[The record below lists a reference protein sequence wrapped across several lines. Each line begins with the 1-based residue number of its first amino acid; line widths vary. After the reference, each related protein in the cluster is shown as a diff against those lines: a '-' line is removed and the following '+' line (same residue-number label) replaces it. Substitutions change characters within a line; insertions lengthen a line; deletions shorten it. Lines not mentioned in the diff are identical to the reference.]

1 MENTETAPTT
11 DHVSDGRTL
20 PSRGLVVLAGVVSVV
35 VSLPLVWMVYA
46 GVRVAG
52 AGEAASILLR
62 PRTVQI
68 VVNSLVLAGSVT
80 AASVLLGVPLAYL
93 TTRTD
98 LPFRRVLTVAL
109 AMPLV
114 IPSYIGAFAF
124 ASAFAPRG
132 QVQSLLAPFG
142 VEAIPGIY
150 GLSGTVLVIT
160 LYTYPYVFI
169 TTRAALKSLDTT
181 LVEAARTLRHT
192 PFQAFR
198 RVTLP
203 QIRPAVTAGALLVA
217 LYALSDFG
225 TPAILRYD
233 VFTRAI
239 YVEFNA
245 FGRDTAALLSVVLV
259 LVTVAILAVE
269 RRYSGGDHVGSTR
282 GHTHSGSRVSLGR
295 WRWVAVVPCLF
306 VAALALVV
314 PLAVLGL
321 WLVRTTAGA
330 THTFGLEHVV
340 NSVGVAAG
348 AAVLAVVA
356 ALPIAHL
363 SARDDGAL
371 PTVFER
377 LSYVGYAVP
386 GVVIGIALVFLGS
399 QTPVVNSL
407 YGKAVLAF
415 PLLLFAY
422 VVRFLPQAVGSTRA
436 SILRVSPA
444 LPEAARSLGR
454 SPLGAFRSVTL
465 PLIAPG
471 QIGGAALVFLTTM
484 KELPATLMLR
494 PAGFETLVTFVWRA
508 ERSAAYGSAAL
519 PALALLV
526 VSAGSMLVIL
536 SMEGYHVE

>member
-1 MENTETAPTT
+1 MPDSESASATGLSSAREAITA
-11 DHVSDGRTL
+11 RA
-20 PSRGLVVLAGVVSVV
+20 LVVLAGA
-35 VSLPLVWMVYA
+35 VSLVVLLPLTWMLIA
-46 GVRVAG
+46 GGRVLQT
-52 AGEAASILLR
+52 GEISAILLR
-62 PRTVQI
+62 PGTVQI
-68 VVNSLVLAGSVT
+68 VVNSLVLTAIVT
-80 AASVLLGVPLAYL
+80 GASILIGVPLAYL

-98 LPFRRVLTVAL
+98 LPFRRFWTVAL

-132 QVQSLLAPFG
+132 EFQSLLEPLG
-142 VEAIPGIY
+142 VESIPGIY
-150 GLSGTVLVIT
+150 GLPGAALVIT

-169 TTRAALKSLDTT
+169 TTRAALQSLDTR
-181 LVEAARTLRHT
+181 LVDAARTLRHS
-192 PFQAFR
+192 PWQAFR

-203 QIRPAVTAGALLVA
+203 QIRPAIAAGSLLVA
-217 LYALSDFG
+217 LYAISDFG
-225 TPAILRYD
+225 TPSILRYD

-245 FGRDTAALLSVVLV
+245 FGRNTAAMLSVVLV
-259 LVTVAILAVE
+259 CITFVILAAE
-269 RRYSGGDHVGSTR
+269 RRYSGSERVETTR
-282 GHTHSGSRVSLGR
+282 GHGTGDSRVSLGA
-295 WRWVAVVPCLF
+295 WRWPAVLPCLF
-306 VAALALVV
+306 VASLALVV

-321 WLVRTTAGA
+321 WLVRPSGGMSVA
-330 THTFGLEHVV
+330 FGFEHVV
-340 NSVGVAAG
+340 NSVGVAA
-348 AAVLAVVA
+348 AAALLAAIVG
-356 ALPIAHL
+356 LPIAHL
-363 SARDDGAL
+363 SARDDSRLATL
-371 PTVFER
+371 FER
-377 LSYVGYAVP
+377 ASYVGYAVP
-386 GVVIGIALVFLGS
+386 GIIVGIALVFLGARFGG
-399 QTPVVNSL
+399 SL
-407 YGKAVLAF
+407 YQSGALAF
-415 PLLLFAY
+415 PLLLYAY

-508 ERSAAYGSAAL
+508 ERAAAYGSAAL
-519 PALALLV
+519 PALVLLV

-536 SMEGYHVE
+536 SMEGYSVE

>member
-1 MENTETAPTT
+1 MADAETTPASGLRAAREAVT
-11 DHVSDGRTL
+11 
-20 PSRGLVVLAGVVSVV
+20 SRVLVVLAGLVSVV
-35 VSLPLVWMVYA
+35 VLLPLSWMVIA
-46 GVRVAG
+46 GGRVLQT
-52 AGEAASILLR
+52 GEITAILLR
-62 PRTVQI
+62 SQTLGI
-68 VVNSLVLAGSVT
+68 VVNSLVLTGIVT
-80 AASVLLGVPLAYL
+80 AASILIGVPLAYL
-93 TTRTD
+93 TTRTN
-98 LPFRRVLTVAL
+98 LPFRRLSTVAL

-124 ASAFAPRG
+124 SSAFAPRG
-132 QVQSLLAPFG
+132 EVQSLLEPFG
-142 VEAIPGIY
+142 VESIPGIY
-150 GLSGTVLVIT
+150 GLPGAVLVIT

-181 LVEAARTLRHT
+181 LVDAARTLRHT
-192 PFQAFR
+192 PWQAFR

-203 QIRPAVTAGALLVA
+203 QIRPAVAAGSLLVA
-217 LYALSDFG
+217 LYAISDFG

-245 FGRDTAALLSVVLV
+245 FGRDTAAMLSVALV
-259 LVTVAILAVE
+259 LITFGILAVE
-269 RRYSGGDHVGSTR
+269 RRYSGGDRVETTR
-282 GHTHSGSRVSLGR
+282 GHASSARVDLGR
-295 WRWVAVVPCLF
+295 WRWPALLPCLF
-306 VAALALVV
+306 VAGLALVV

-321 WLVRTTAGA
+321 WLVRPSGGMTVA
-330 THTFGLEHVV
+330 FGFEHVA

-348 AAVLAVVA
+348 AATVAAVVG
-356 ALPIAHL
+356 LPIAHL
-363 SARDDGAL
+363 SAREDSRLATL
-371 PTVFER
+371 FER
-377 LSYVGYAVP
+377 ASYVGYAVP
-386 GVVIGIALVFLGS
+386 GIIVGIALVFLGARFGGDLY
-399 QTPVVNSL
+399 QT
-407 YGKAVLAF
+407 GALAF
-415 PLLLFAY
+415 PLLLYAY

-471 QIGGAALVFLTTM
+471 QVGGAALVFLTTM

-519 PALALLV
+519 PALVLV
-526 VSAGSMLVIL
+526 LVSACSMLVIL
-536 SMEGYHVE
+536 SMEGYSVE